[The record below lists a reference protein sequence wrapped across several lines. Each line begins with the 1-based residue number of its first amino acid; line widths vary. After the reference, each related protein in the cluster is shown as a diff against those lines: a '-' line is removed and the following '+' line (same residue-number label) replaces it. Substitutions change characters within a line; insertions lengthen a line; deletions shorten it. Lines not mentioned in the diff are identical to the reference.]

1 MRCLLLATLS
11 VLWVARPLAAQ
22 APPSASGARVPMLS
36 ASDAQVDFDVL
47 RRALEEA
54 HGGLYR
60 YRTKPELDRR
70 FDAARAQLTTPV
82 SQLAFARLLSE
93 TIATIGDGHARLE
106 LDSLT
111 IATLADACVF
121 PLRVQLEGERLM
133 LQYNDSPADTTL
145 RPGME
150 LRSINGHPVS
160 AVVGALLPT
169 VAGDGEILTGKRT
182 RLARTFA
189 TLYWLFVEQ
198 ASTYV
203 ITARDAGGRTVMAT
217 LAGIREADRLAVQN
231 PVNATLLQHAARL
244 AGPRGNISVAF
255 SPDASVAHLRVRAF
269 DGATFVATLDS
280 AFAAINANGTRSL
293 LLDLRGNGGGVDL
306 YGAALVS
313 HFIDRPFRY
322 FDRIELTTIAP
333 SFATW
338 KPATFENLRT
348 GTVPGPT
355 GGFRVTPT
363 LHEGVA
369 MQSPAAVPFRGTV
382 VVLIDG
388 GSFSTTADVAGQL
401 RAWGRAT
408 FVGEETAGDAAG
420 NTSGL
425 NALIVLPHS
434 QLRLKVMMY
443 GYWNA
448 VHPDTPG
455 RGTRPDHVVVARIAD
470 LLQGTDA
477 ALELARRLVK

>member
-1 MRCLLLATLS
+1 MRCLLLATLT
-11 VLWVARPLAAQ
+11 VLWLARPLDAQ
-22 APPSASGARVPMLS
+22 APPSLSGARVPMLS
-36 ASDAQVDFDVL
+36 ASDAQADFDVL

-70 FDAARAQLTTPV
+70 FAASRAQLTTPV

-111 IATLADACVF
+111 IATVADARVL
-121 PLRVQLEGERLM
+121 PLRVHLEGERVL
-133 LQYNDSPADTTL
+133 LLYNDSPTDTTL

-150 LRSINGHPVS
+150 LREINGHRAS
-160 AVVGALLPT
+160 ALVRALLPT
-169 VAGDGEILTGKRT
+169 IAGDGEILTGKRT
-182 RLARTFA
+182 RLGRTFA

-198 ASTYV
+198 VSTYA
-203 ITARDAGGRTVMAT
+203 ITARDPGGRTVTAT
-217 LAGIREADRLAVQN
+217 LAGIREADRLAVRN
-231 PVNATLLQHAARL
+231 PVNATLLEHAARVD
-244 AGPRGNISVAF
+244 GPRGNISVAF
-255 SPDASVAHLRVRAF
+255 SPDASVAHVRVRAF
-269 DGATFVATLDS
+269 DGPTFVATLDS
-280 AFAAINANGTRSL
+280 AFAEIEAKGTRSL

-322 FDRIELTTIAP
+322 FDRVELKTIAP

-348 GTVPGPT
+348 GTVPDPA

-363 LHEGVA
+363 LHAGVVV
-369 MQSPAAVPFRGTV
+369 QPPAAVPS
-382 VVLIDG
+382 D
-388 GSFSTTADVAGQL
+388 
-401 RAWGRAT
+401 
-408 FVGEETAGDAAG
+408 
-420 NTSGL
+420 
-425 NALIVLPHS
+425 P
-434 QLRLKVMMY
+434 
-443 GYWNA
+443 
-448 VHPDTPG
+448 PG

>member
-22 APPSASGARVPMLS
+22 SPPSASDPRIPMLS

-47 RRALEEA
+47 RRALVEA

-111 IATLADACVF
+111 LATLADAHVF

-133 LQYNDSPADTTL
+133 PLYNDSPADTTL

-150 LRSINGHPVS
+150 LRSINGRSAS

-182 RLARTFA
+182 RLARAFA
-189 TLYWLFVEQ
+189 TLYWLFIEQ
-198 ASTYV
+198 SNTYV
-203 ITARDAGGRTVMAT
+203 ITARDAGGRTVTAT
-217 LAGIREADRLAVQN
+217 LAGIREADRLAVRN
-231 PVNATLLQHAARL
+231 PANATLQLHAARL
-244 AGPRGNISVAF
+244 AGPRGNVSVVF

-269 DGATFVATLDS
+269 DGPSFVATLDS
-280 AFAAINANGTRSL
+280 VFTEIEAKGTRSL

-313 HFIDRPFRY
+313 HFTDRPFRY
-322 FDRIELTTIAP
+322 FDRIELKTIAP

-338 KPATFENLRT
+338 KPATFTDLQT

-363 LHEGVA
+363 LHAGVA
-369 MQSPAAVPFRGTV
+369 VQSPATVPFRGTV

-388 GSFSTTADVAGQL
+388 GSFSTTADVAAQL

-455 RGTRPDHVVVARIAD
+455 RGTRPDHVAVTRVAD

-477 ALELARRLVK
+477 ALEVAQRLVK